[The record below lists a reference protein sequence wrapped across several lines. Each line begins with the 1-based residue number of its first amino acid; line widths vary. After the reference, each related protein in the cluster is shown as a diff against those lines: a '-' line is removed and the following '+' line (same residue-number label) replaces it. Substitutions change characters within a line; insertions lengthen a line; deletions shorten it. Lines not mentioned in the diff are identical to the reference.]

1 MTYPIR
7 LDSQIEGD
15 SVRHHYPIRMS
26 LDGFYRKDWN
36 RHVLVLKAYFDDSG
50 THAGS
55 PAVIWA
61 GFMAHVD
68 EWTDLEHEWSALL
81 QREGLTHMHMADL
94 ANSRGQFDLWGE
106 ARRDALTHEFR
117 QIIQARNIIG
127 IGAVVRTD
135 AWAEVVA
142 GTWLEKR
149 LHSPVLF
156 AFEHAIQQAL
166 HWAQAAD
173 LQTGISEKIDFV
185 FDLREQ
191 DAAKG
196 LDLANRY
203 GEAGPWAPWFK
214 SAIFLRMREAIPLQA
229 ADMLAFETYRL
240 EASRRSGAGAGADKL
255 RAHMKALLE
264 GVPIYGQ
271 YYDADA
277 LRILE
282 GQIAQVERP
291 DLLAPHQTPPPPPW

>member
-1 MTYPIR
+1 LLR
-7 LDSQIEGD
+7 NNWH
-15 SVRHHYPIRMS
+15 RHI
-26 LDGFYRKDWN
+26 
-36 RHVLVLKAYFDDSG
+36 VVLKAYFDDSG

-61 GFMAHVD
+61 GFMAHID
-68 EWTDLEHEWSALL
+68 EWTTLEDEWLALL
-81 QREGLTHMHMADL
+81 RREKLTHMHMADL
-94 ANSRGQFDLWGE
+94 ANSRGQFDLWSE
-106 ARRDALTHEFR
+106 ARRDALTYEFR

-127 IGAVVRTD
+127 IGAVVRSA
-135 AWAEVVA
+135 AWTEVIA
-142 GTWLEKR
+142 GTWLEDR
-149 LHSPVLF
+149 LYSPVLF

-166 HWAQAAD
+166 HWAEAAN

-196 LDLANRY
+196 LKLANSY
-203 GEAGPWAPWFK
+203 GEAEQWAPWFRGAK
-214 SAIFLRMREAIPLQA
+214 FMKMREVIPLQA

-240 EASRRSGAGAGADKL
+240 EDSRKCGSQDKL

-271 YYDADA
+271 YYDANA
-277 LRILE
+277 LRTL
-282 GQIAQVERP
+282 GRQITERERP
-291 DLLAPHQTPPPPPW
+291 DLLSPHRTIQSPPC